1 MGQQIGGLLVQ
12 QKVIERSKPGGFF
25 SNFFTVLVGLEE
37 CQQKGLEPII
47 GVNQVVRPSG
57 VFTTILGRNIV
68 PYDFETYFHIRAID
82 KQQALKMPV
91 DTSDSSHCA
100 ELLLDRGALV
110 VGDAY
115 RRNLDL
121 TPYVREIFIGVMAE
135 MELTTRRFISAH
147 SRFSDMSWTP
157 SHPTPP
163 KPTAIFSM
171 ALSESVLL
179 GCTVIFVSADSAK
192 AVKKFHKRGTKQVQ
206 VLSLSHY
213 GGRFKKDLEQ
223 DPNLQVLVEALIHSQ
238 SEAMVHSNSNVSF
251 AARVFRGNDT
261 WRRISFDCGTNPNSL
276 PISVLRSGL
285 RVFGV
290 EHPDHV
296 CRVSIFEAA

>member
-1 MGQQIGGLLVQ
+1 MVQ
-12 QKVIERSKPGGFF
+12 QKVIERPKPGGFF
-25 SNFFTVLVGLEE
+25 SNFFSVLVGLEE
-37 CQQKGLEPII
+37 CHQNGLAPVI

-57 VFTTILGRNIV
+57 VFTTLLRRNIV
-68 PYDFETYFHIRAID
+68 LYNFETYFHLRIID
-82 KQQALKMPV
+82 KRLDLKMPV
-91 DTSDSSHCA
+91 EKRDSGFSP
-100 ELLLDRGALV
+100 ELLLGKGALV

-121 TPYVREIFIGVMAE
+121 TPYVREILIEVMDE
-135 MELTTRRFISAH
+135 MGLTNRRFISAH

-163 KPTAIFSM
+163 KPIAVFSR

-179 GCTVIFVSADSAK
+179 GCPVIFVSADSSK
-192 AVKKFHKRGTKQVQ
+192 AVKRFHRLGSKRVQ
-206 VLSLSHY
+206 VLSLSNY

-223 DPNLQVLVEALIHSQ
+223 DPNLQVLLEALIHSQ

-251 AARVFRGNDT
+251 AARVFRGHGT
-261 WRRISFDCGTNPNSL
+261 WRRISFDCGTNPSSL
-276 PISVLRSGL
+276 PIAVLRSSL
-285 RVFGV
+285 RALGA

-296 CRVSIFEAA
+296 CRVSIFEEA